1 MEKKFYTFFI
11 EQIENKDGLAEYSGT
26 TGYTTH
32 EDAQIAYFEKLK
44 NVSASVKAGTHKYC
58 RAEIRDS
65 FGNVYEQNKL
75 GERVNPEPEPTPEV
89 ND

>member
-1 MEKKFYTFFI
+1 MNTKYYTFFI

-26 TGYTTH
+26 TGYATH

-58 RAEIRDS
+58 HAEIRDS
-65 FGNVYEQNKL
+65 FGNVYEKNVL
-75 GERVNPEPEPTPEV
+75 GQRVMPEPEPEV
-89 ND
+89 TE

>member
-1 MEKKFYTFFI
+1 METKFYTFFI
-11 EQIENKDGLAEYSGT
+11 EQVIQSENLAEYSGT

-58 RAEIRDS
+58 FAEIRDS
-65 FGNVYEQNKL
+65 FGNVYEKNVL
-75 GERVNPEPEPTPEV
+75 GARVMPEP
-89 ND
+89 NDAE